1 MYPVEIIEILDTSIS
16 RLLGP
21 RNTSPFGLAFVSD
34 RPTCSFMYIDYIV
47 LQPAFCIKEFRISC
61 SFRS

>member
-21 RNTSPFGLAFVSD
+21 GNASPFWLVFVSD
-34 RPTCSFMYIDYIV
+34 GRTLTLLCKAHIYLALFFLYEAS
-47 LQPAFCIKEFRISC
+47 LLE
-61 SFRS
+61 